1 VEPLAADVF
10 KALADPSRRH
20 LLDRLNARNGQTL
33 RELSDGLDMARQ
45 SVSKHLAVLEAAN
58 LVTTV
63 RRGREKLHY
72 LNAAPINEIAERW
85 INRYDQ
91 GRVRALSDLKR
102 ALEETPMEGPQFV
115 YTTYIR
121 TTPEHL
127 WQALTDPAF
136 TRRWWQTTFDTDWSV
151 GSPMTWDNN
160 GVVIADPEQVVLESD
175 PYRRLAY
182 TWHTFTPELNE
193 RAQFGDELFAQLS
206 SERRSRV
213 AFDIEPVGDMV
224 KLTVVHDDFEPGSVA
239 ATMVRNGWPVFLSS
253 LKTLLETGE
262 PLASTRPDRRTN

>member
-1 VEPLAADVF
+1 MVDVF

-20 LLDRLNARNGQTL
+20 LLDRLNVRNGQSL
-33 RELSDGLDMARQ
+33 QELSEGLDMARQ
-45 SVSKHLAVLEAAN
+45 SVSKHLAILEAAN

-72 LNAAPINEIAERW
+72 LNAVPINEIAERW

-91 GRVRALSDLKR
+91 NRVRALSDLKR
-102 ALEETPMEGPQFV
+102 ALEQTPMENPHFA
-115 YTTYIR
+115 YTTYIK
-121 TTPEHL
+121 TTPERL
-127 WQALTDPAF
+127 WQALTEPSF
-136 TRRWWQTTFDTDWSV
+136 TRRWWQTTFDTDWTV
-151 GSPMTWDNN
+151 GSPMIWDNS
-160 GVVIADPEQVVLESD
+160 GVVIADPAHVVLESD

-182 TWHTFTPELNE
+182 SWHTFTPELNE
-193 RAQFGDELFAQLS
+193 RSKFGDELSAKLS
-206 SERRSRV
+206 GERRSRV

-224 KLTVVHDDFEPGSVA
+224 KLTVLHDDFEPGSTA

-262 PLASTRPDRRTN
+262 PLPSTRIDREAK